1 MADIPRYLVDG
12 LLSVATHN
20 GVHRFKFYALVGS
33 ESPQAQ
39 PNVEIA
45 ISETSIGPIMQTMTR
60 MLGVRTSEGK
70 KHPASAGARLPS
82 GPGRL
87 SPASPLRE

>member
-20 GVHRFKFYALVGS
+20 GVHRLKFYALVGS

-45 ISETSIGPIMQTMTR
+45 IPETSIGPIMQTMTR
-60 MLGVRTSEGK
+60 MLGVRTSEG
-70 KHPASAGARLPS
+70 S
-82 GPGRL
+82 
-87 SPASPLRE
+87 